1 MSRRARIGFD
11 RKLELEW
18 LDLSAAKA
26 AAGASTE
33 EVKEYLLSALDALAY
48 SGEAP
53 GSARAK
59 TVRVLLRIWGGVG
72 PELKPLHDRAI
83 KLLPTIPPDQRLAL
97 HWAMTIAA
105 YPFFADHAAVFGRLF
120 PLQEMVST
128 AQIKRRIAEQW
139 GDRST
144 VMRTSRH
151 VVRTM
156 VAWGVIEDAGKGS
169 YVQAGSPRPVA
180 PEVTQLLLEAV
191 LLDSDQEALPLAK
204 ASKHPALF
212 PFEVRLDVQQLRRSD
227 HVRVYRQGLD
237 TDFVMLAG

>member
-33 EVKEYLLSALDALAY
+33 EVKEYLLSSLDTLAY
-48 SGEAP
+48 SGEAS

-59 TVRVLLRIWGGVG
+59 TVRVLLRVWGGVE
-72 PELKPLHDRAI
+72 PELKPLHDRSTE
-83 KLLPTIPPDQRLAL
+83 LLPSIPPEQRIAL
-97 HWAMTIAA
+97 HWAMMIAV
-105 YPFFADHAAVFGRLF
+105 YPFFADHAAVFGRLLQ
-120 PLQEMVST
+120 LQETVSA
-128 AQIKRRIAEQW
+128 AQVKRRIAEQW

-156 VAWGVIEDAGKGS
+156 VAWGVIEDAGKGT
-169 YVQAGSPRPVA
+169 YVRGGSPRPVA
-180 PEVTQLLLEAV
+180 PEVAELLLEAV
-191 LLDSDQEALPLAK
+191 LLDSEQEALPMAK
-204 ASKHPALF
+204 AIQHPALF
-212 PFEVRLDVQQLRRSD
+212 PFQLRPDIQQLRKSD
-227 HVRVYRQGLD
+227 RIQIYRQGLD
-237 TDFVMLAG
+237 SDFVMLAS